1 MTHLCFSVSHTHTLP
16 GPLEHVSHHSFRCC
30 LLCEVVIFF
39 KLIFFSVKVFVFCFF
54 FLSHFLL
61 LVKTPQTP
69 EHGVCGVLVS
79 VEMVFAG
86 LTAVVKFYVTV
97 MLVLTETDKVTNG

>member
-30 LLCEVVIFF
+30 LLCEVMIFF
-39 KLIFFSVKVFVFCFF
+39 LINF
-54 FLSHFLL
+54 FLSQFFFFFFSLSFSSSR
-61 LVKTPQTP
+61 
-69 EHGVCGVLVS
+69 VLVS

>member
-39 KLIFFSVKVFVFCFF
+39 LINFFLSQSFFVLFF